1 MHSIRL
7 TLAGFA
13 CAAAFGTPA
22 ALAEG
27 VCAQVDALIFSGQ
40 HIVPFNTIVPPRPD
54 DPRNDTVQSG
64 DALLGLFSQCTLVDS
79 FDDAFRL
86 SSTLVCTLVE
96 NGGEPVTEA
105 SRADFLAD
113 ELARFEE
120 ISICLAMKDGWSMY
134 GDVMEG
140 EFTAYLNEWAEVRP
154 EDAIGAELSVLQ
166 LEETPLVNTQ
176 LRMELQ
182 TNPDAPR

>member
-1 MHSIRL
+1 MHPIRL
-7 TLAGFA
+7 AFASFA
-13 CAAAFGTPA
+13 CAAALGTQA
-22 ALAEG
+22 ALANDL
-27 VCAQVDALIFSGQ
+27 CDKVDALIISGQ

-86 SSTLVCTLVE
+86 SSSLTCTLIE
-96 NGGEPVTEA
+96 NDGEPVTEA

-113 ELARFEE
+113 ELARLEE
-120 ISICLAMKDGWSMY
+120 ISVCLAMKDGWSMY

-140 EFTAYLNEWAEVRP
+140 EFTAYLNDWAEVRP

-166 LEETPLVNTQ
+166 LEETPLVNAQ

-182 TNPDAPR
+182 TDVGDVR